1 MDKSQELREVLL
13 RYLDADLERI
23 IFSNPRTLSEI
34 NCASSASAGGACFSD
49 GRIYGKTGISEKSER
64 RKDRRVPAR
73 RTGKPLPQ
81 CGDRVASRVNILI
94 SKKGTVTIK
103 EKKVG
108 VKRAEN
114 RTVSVAAG
122 DVQKAGKQ
130 MPAKSHADVKENSL
144 EKSGQSQSSHENGK
158 MQRSAKIQGNGKLQ
172 SNAKQQKNA
181 GTGLSAG
188 MDAAAFSE
196 RLASLSHNRTKKYV
210 LQEGV
215 PVPFLVDLG
224 VMTAEGKVVKSRYDK
239 FRQINRFLEFI
250 EDVLPNLDPN
260 RTNTII
266 DFGCGKSYLTFAMYY
281 YLHVLKKY
289 SIRVI
294 GLDLKKDV
302 IALCNRLSKKFGFE
316 NLTFLHGDI
325 AGYEGVDQVDMVVTL
340 HACDTATDY
349 ALAKAVKWGAKV
361 ILSVPCCQHEIN
373 KQIQNDLLSPVLQY
387 GLLKERMSALLTD
400 GIRGQLLEMSGYR
413 TQILE
418 FIDMEHTP
426 KNIMI
431 RAIRQGKKAD
441 GAALETMMKELHV
454 KPTLYGLLVGEEA

>member
-1 MDKSQELREVLL
+1 MDKSQELKDVLL
-13 RYLDADLERI
+13 RYLDSELERI
-23 IFSNPRTLSEI
+23 IFSNPRTRDSYLKLTVRPLLLRGTIVFQTEEFTEKQAFQKNMNAEKTAEYLLEELEWRYRNAEI
-34 NCASSASAGGACFSD
+34 ASLHG
-49 GRIYGKTGISEKSER
+49 T
-64 RKDRRVPAR
+64 
-73 RTGKPLPQ
+73 
-81 CGDRVASRVNILI
+81 VNILI
-94 SKKGTVTIK
+94 SKKGTVTIR
-103 EKKVG
+103 EKNKQ
-108 VKRAEN
+108 VKM
-114 RTVSVAAG
+114 TAG
-122 DVQKAGKQ
+122 
-130 MPAKSHADVKENSL
+130 SL
-144 EKSGQSQSSHENGK
+144 P
-158 MQRSAKIQGNGKLQ
+158 M
-172 SNAKQQKNA
+172 
-181 GTGLSAG
+181 
-188 MDAAAFSE
+188 
-196 RLASLSHNRTKKYV
+196 LSHNRTKKYV
-210 LQEGV
+210 LKEGI

-289 SIRVI
+289 PIKVI

-302 IALCNRLSKKFGFE
+302 IDLCNRLSRKFDFE

-349 ALAKAVKWGAKV
+349 ALAKAVKWNAKV

-373 KQIQNDLLSPVLQY
+373 NQIQNDMLSPVLQY
-387 GLLKERMSALLTD
+387 GILKERMSALITD

-413 TQILE
+413 TQLLE

-431 RAIRQGKKAD
+431 RAIKQGKKSD
-441 GAALETMMKELHV
+441 GQRLMAMMKELNIN
-454 KPTLYGLLVGEEA
+454 PTLYDLL